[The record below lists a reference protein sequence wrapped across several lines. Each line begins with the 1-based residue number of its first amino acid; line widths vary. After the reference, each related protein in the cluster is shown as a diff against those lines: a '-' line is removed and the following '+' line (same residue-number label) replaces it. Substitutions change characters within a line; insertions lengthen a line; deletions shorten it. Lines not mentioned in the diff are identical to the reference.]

1 MGGIKKP
8 EGERR
13 SDIMN
18 AAASVALSGGV
29 EAVTSRSVAAEAG
42 LSIGLVYFYYE
53 SKEGLLHALL
63 DHLLETILGGPRPGF
78 GDDLSPRAALI
89 AMVAKQLKGLPSR
102 RGEVDLIFQF
112 YFLRHHDEYRGPI
125 NAALDRY
132 GATLEPVTERI
143 VEGTGMSAQALRS
156 TLASLIYGAAMN
168 VARQPEDFS
177 PDLLLQVVS
186 TLVPEHQGH

>member
-13 SDIMN
+13 NDIMN
-18 AAASVALSGGV
+18 AATAVALGGGI

-42 LSIGLVYFYYE
+42 LSIGLIYFYYD
-53 SKEGLLHALL
+53 SKEGLLHGLL
-63 DHLLETILGGPRPGF
+63 DHLLDSILGGPPPGF
-78 GDDLSPRAALI
+78 GDDLPPRAALI
-89 AMVAKQLKGLPSR
+89 AMVAKQLRGLPSR

-112 YFLRHHDEYRGPI
+112 YFLRHHDEYRAPI
-125 NAALDRY
+125 NAALDHY
-132 GATLEPVTERI
+132 GASLEPVTERI

-168 VARQPEDFS
+168 VARQPEEFS
-177 PDLLLQVVS
+177 PELLLQVVS

>member
-13 SDIMN
+13 KDIMD
-18 AAASVALSGGV
+18 AAAKVALDGGI
-29 EAVTSRSVAAEAG
+29 ESVTSRSVAAEAG

-63 DHLLETILGGPRPGF
+63 THLLETILGGPPPGF
-78 GDDLSPRAALI
+78 GEDLSPRAALI
-89 AMVAKQLKGLPSR
+89 SMVAQQIHALPAR

-112 YFLRHHDEYRGPI
+112 YFLRHHDEYRAPI

-132 GATLEPVTERI
+132 AATLEPVTERL
-143 VEGTGMSAQALRS
+143 VEGTGMSGPALRS
-156 TLASLIYGAAMN
+156 TLASLIYGAAVN
-168 VARQPEDFS
+168 VARQPEEFS
-177 PDLLLQVVS
+177 PELLLQVVS
-186 TLVPEHQGH
+186 TLVPEHRGH